1 MSKWHN
7 PVSTWLPL
15 RDLRAASLT
24 VLCYQT
30 KSAPMRSPCVLH
42 SPRLAISR
50 SPSLP
55 RIPASLL
62 RRLSSPRLCSQTR
75 RPNICLQLV
84 LRRPAAGPGPAGG
97 GDVRCG
103 GAASGL
109 HSLQLDPRLRPARRQ
124 PAVNPPSASSPPVPP
139 TPPRTRPSRRR
150 HHVELLRKVRQGRHQ
165 DQGETRLTAAVPPP
179 EPHPRP
185 RAR

>member
-62 RRLSSPRLCSQTR
+62 RRLSSPTLCSQTR
-75 RPNICLQLV
+75 RPNTCLQLV
-84 LRRPAAGPGPAGG
+84 LRRQPPGQGQLEGSRDAERAGTFSQRLAG
-97 GDVRCG
+97 
-103 GAASGL
+103 ASL
-109 HSLQLDPRLRPARRQ
+109 IELSKLQSLTD
-124 PAVNPPSASSPPVPP
+124 SDSSIRSPF
-139 TPPRTRPSRRR
+139 T
-150 HHVELLRKVRQGRHQ
+150 
-165 DQGETRLTAAVPPP
+165 
-179 EPHPRP
+179 
-185 RAR
+185 

>member
-62 RRLSSPRLCSQTR
+62 RRLSSPTLCSQTR
-75 RPNICLQLV
+75 RPNTCLQLV

-109 HSLQLDPRLRPARRQ
+109 HSLQLNPRLRPARRQ
-124 PAVNPPSASSPPVPP
+124 PAVNPPS
-139 TPPRTRPSRRR
+139 TRHLRPRLQFPR
-150 HHVELLRKVRQGRHQ
+150 HHRAPDPRGAGTMSSSFEKSVKGATKIKVRH
-165 DQGETRLTAAVPPP
+165 D
-179 EPHPRP
+179 
-185 RAR
+185 

>member
-62 RRLSSPRLCSQTR
+62 RRLSSPTLCSQTR
-75 RPNICLQLV
+75 RPNTCLQLV
-84 LRRPAAGPGPAGG
+84 LRRQPPGQGQLEVVTCVAVEPL
-97 GDVRCG
+97 R
-103 GAASGL
+103 ASTAC
-109 HSLQLDPRLRPARRQ
+109 SSTRASAQ
-124 PAVNPPSASSPPVPP
+124 PDVNPPS
-139 TPPRTRPSRRR
+139 TRHLRPRRQFPR
-150 HHVELLRKVRQGRHQ
+150 HHRAPDPRGAGTMSSSFEKSVKGATKIKVRH
-165 DQGETRLTAAVPPP
+165 D
-179 EPHPRP
+179 
-185 RAR
+185 